1 MHSGVAVPQ
10 GSPLVSTI
18 WKATWWDSPAFPGDR
33 SQGEWLFLALG
44 GYKAS

>member
-33 SQGEWLFLALG
+33 SDSGLDAKEMPHHKL
-44 GYKAS
+44 